1 MATAEKAVFD
11 TLYLARARGQR
22 FSHLTEIELPA
33 DFRPAVL
40 DGWVTKIGDRRVRSF
55 VQVRIADFL
64 ARTRQSS
71 TP

>member
-55 VQVRIADFL
+55 FQVRIADFL
-64 ARTRQSS
+64 ARTRRSS